1 MPAPLAQILHG
12 RTNVLQSPRAFFQQN
27 TKHKTNAGKQSKGT
41 DDKQKRKAGAK
52 NAVIMHYSL
61 HVAELHVLSNISGRR
76 LEVILGSPDTS

>member
-1 MPAPLAQILHG
+1 MLANKVKVQTI
-12 RTNVLQSPRAFFQQN
+12 N
-27 TKHKTNAGKQSKGT
+27 
-41 DDKQKRKAGAK
+41 KREKAGAE